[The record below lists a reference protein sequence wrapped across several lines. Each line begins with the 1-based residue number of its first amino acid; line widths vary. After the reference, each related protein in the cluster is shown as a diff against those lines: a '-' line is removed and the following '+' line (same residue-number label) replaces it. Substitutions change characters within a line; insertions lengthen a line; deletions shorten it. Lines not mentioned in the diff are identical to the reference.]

1 MKISYDKSV
10 DALNISLRA
19 GVVFKTL
26 EVAPEVMIDMDKKGN
41 TLNIEILG
49 ASEKIGKK
57 NFNKVMVGGKSI
69 AIPAFV

>member
-10 DALNISLRA
+10 DALNISLRS
-19 GVVFKTL
+19 GVVSKTL

-57 NFNKVMVGGKSI
+57 NFNKVTIGGKSI